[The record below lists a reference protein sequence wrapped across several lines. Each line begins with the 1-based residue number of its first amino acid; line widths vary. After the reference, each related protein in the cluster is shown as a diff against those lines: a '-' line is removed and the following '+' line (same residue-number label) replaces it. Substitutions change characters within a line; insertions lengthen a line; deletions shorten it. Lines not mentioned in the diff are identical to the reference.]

1 MQRQRR
7 KLTVEDRVVIELR
20 RKDGWGVRAIA
31 RELGRSP
38 SVISAELGRD
48 TDGCYAAGPAQAAAA
63 ARWDR
68 SGRRAKLAPDSPL
81 FAEVAKL
88 LRLQWSPEQIAGRR
102 KRLED
107 GAAVSS
113 GVLVSHEAIYQAVY
127 AVPRGELR
135 RELLACLR
143 QGKPQRGRRSKDG
156 ERRGRICDMTSI
168 RERPAAVDGRLV
180 PGHWEGDLIKGAGN
194 RSSVGTLV
202 ERTSRKLVLVKLADA
217 KAETARDGF
226 AAGLLAVPAP
236 LRLTL
241 TYDQGKEMA
250 RHKEL
255 ATLTGLRVYF
265 AVPHAPWQRG
275 SNENANGLLRQYL
288 AQGHRPVGVLA
299 GRARRDRC
307 AAQQSAA
314 QDARLRD
321 PRRGVRQAGGQ
332 GRQRR
337 HVTKCG
343 GCSLWNLNPPTDWV
357 LTVSGFVTRIESLF
371 ACAKRSWRDP
381 TGGSP

>member
-1 MQRQRR
+1 MQKQRR
-7 KLTVEDRVVIELR
+7 KLTVEDRVAIDLR
-20 RKDGWGVRAIA
+20 RQDGWGVRAIA

-38 SVISAELGRD
+38 SVISAEQGRGRD
-48 TDGCYAAGPAQAAAA
+48 TDGHYAAGPAQAAAA
-63 ARWDR
+63 VRWDR
-68 SGRRAKLAPDSPL
+68 SGRRAKLAPDSRL

-88 LRLQWSPEQIAGRR
+88 LRLQWSPEQSAGRR
-102 KRLED
+102 KRLQE
-107 GAAVSS
+107 GAEVSS
-113 GVLVSHEAIYQAVY
+113 GLLVSHETTYQAIY

-143 QGKPQRGRRSKDG
+143 QGKLHRGQRSKDG

-168 RERPAAVDGRLV
+168 HERPAEVDGRLV

-202 ERTSRKLVLVKLADA
+202 ERISRKVVLVKLADA

-255 ATLTGLRVYF
+255 AALTGLRVYF
-265 AVPHAPWQRG
+265 ADPMPPG
-275 SNENANGLLRQYL
+275 S
-288 AQGHRPVGVLA
+288 A
-299 GRARRDRC
+299 GPTRTPTAWCASTCPRA
-307 AAQQSAA
+307 
-314 QDARLRD
+314 
-321 PRRGVRQAGGQ
+321 
-332 GRQRR
+332 
-337 HVTKCG
+337 
-343 GCSLWNLNPPTDWV
+343 
-357 LTVSGFVTRIESLF
+357 LTCRY
-371 ACAKRSWRDP
+371 
-381 TGGSP
+381 

>member
-7 KLTVEDRVVIELR
+7 KLTVEDRVAIDLR

-38 SVISAELGRD
+38 SVISTEIGRGREP
-48 TDGCYAAGPAQAAAA
+48 DGTYAAGPAQAVAA
-63 ARWDR
+63 ARRDR
-68 SGRRAKLAPDSPL
+68 SGRRARLAPDSPL

-102 KRLED
+102 KRLEE
-107 GAAVSS
+107 GTELSS
-113 GVLVSHEAIYQAVY
+113 GLRVSHEAIY

-168 RERPAAVDGRLV
+168 RERPAEVEGRLV

-194 RSSVGTLV
+194 RSSIGTLV
-202 ERTSRKLVLVKLADA
+202 ERTSRKLVKLADA

-250 RHKEL
+250 RHREL
-255 ATLTGLRVYF
+255 AALTGLRVYF
-265 AVPHAPWQRG
+265 ADPHAPWQRG
-275 SNENANGLLRQYL
+275 SNENTNGLLRQYL
-288 AQGHRPVGVLA
+288 PKGTDLSVFSQAELDA
-299 GRARRDRC
+299 IA
-307 AAQQSAA
+307 
-314 QDARLRD
+314 ARLNSR
-321 PRRGVRQAGGQ
+321 PRKTLGFATPDEVFSALLDKAANAVTSPNAEGVRYG
-332 GRQRR
+332 
-337 HVTKCG
+337 T
-343 GCSLWNLNPPTDWV
+343 
-357 LTVSGFVTRIESLF
+357 
-371 ACAKRSWRDP
+371 
-381 TGGSP
+381 

>member
-7 KLTVEDRVVIELR
+7 KLTVEDRVTIDLR

-38 SVISAELGRD
+38 SVISAELGRGREP
-48 TDGCYAAGPAQAAAA
+48 DGNYAAGSAQAAAA
-63 ARWDR
+63 VRWNR

-107 GAAVSS
+107 GTEVSS
-113 GVLVSHEAIYQAVY
+113 GLRVSHEAIYQAVY

-168 RERPAAVDGRLV
+168 RERPAAVEGRLV

-202 ERTSRKLVLVKLADA
+202 ERTSRKVVLIKLTDA

-241 TYDQGKEMA
+241 TYDPGKEMA
-250 RHKEL
+250 RHREL
-255 ATLTGLRVYF
+255 TALTGLRVYF
-265 AVPHAPWQRG
+265 ADPHAPWQRG
-275 SNENANGLLRQYL
+275 SNENTNGLLRQYL
-288 AQGHRPVGVLA
+288 PKGTDLSVFSQLDAIA
-299 GRARRDRC
+299 ARLNRRKTLGFATPDEVFTALVNKAANAVTSGMRRVF
-307 AAQQSAA
+307 ATELESAQQSA
-314 QDARLRD
+314 
-321 PRRGVRQAGGQ
+321 VN
-332 GRQRR
+332 
-337 HVTKCG
+337 H
-343 GCSLWNLNPPTDWV
+343 
-357 LTVSGFVTRIESLF
+357 
-371 ACAKRSWRDP
+371 
-381 TGGSP
+381 

>member
-7 KLTVEDRVVIELR
+7 KLTVEDRVAIDLR

-38 SVISAELGRD
+38 SVISTEIGRGREP
-48 TDGCYAAGPAQAAAA
+48 DGSYAAGPAQAAAA

-68 SGRRAKLAPDSPL
+68 SGRRARLAPDSPL
-81 FAEVAKL
+81 FGEVAKL
-88 LRLQWSPEQIAGRR
+88 LRRQWSPEQIAGRR
-102 KRLED
+102 KRMED
-107 GAAVSS
+107 EATVSS
-113 GVLVSHEAIYQAVY
+113 GLSVSHEAIYQAIY

-143 QGKPQRGRRSKDG
+143 QGKPHRGRRSKDG
-156 ERRGRICDMTSI
+156 ERRGRICNMTSI
-168 RERPAAVDGRLV
+168 HERPAAVAGRLV

-250 RHKEL
+250 RHREL
-255 ATLTGLRVYF
+255 AALTGLRVYF
-265 AVPHAPWQRG
+265 ADPHAPWQRG
-275 SNENANGLLRQYL
+275 SNENTNGLLRQYL
-288 AQGHRPVGVLA
+288 PKGTDLSVFSQAELDAIATRLNSRPRKTLGFETPDEVFSALV
-299 GRARRDRC
+299 DK
-307 AAQQSAA
+307 AANAVT
-314 QDARLRD
+314 
-321 PRRGVRQAGGQ
+321 PRNAEGVRYG
-332 GRQRR
+332 
-337 HVTKCG
+337 T
-343 GCSLWNLNPPTDWV
+343 
-357 LTVSGFVTRIESLF
+357 
-371 ACAKRSWRDP
+371 
-381 TGGSP
+381 

>member
-1 MQRQRR
+1 MPRQRR
-7 KLTVEDRVVIELR
+7 KLTVEDRVAIDLR
-20 RKDGWGVRAIA
+20 RKDGVRAIA

-38 SVISAELGRD
+38 SVISTEIGRGREP
-48 TDGCYAAGPAQAAAA
+48 DGNYAAGSAQTAAA

-102 KRLED
+102 KRLEE
-107 GAAVSS
+107 GTEMSS
-113 GVLVSHEAIYQAVY
+113 GLRVSHEAIYQAVY

-143 QGKPQRGRRSKDG
+143 QGKPHRGRRSKDG
-156 ERRGRICDMTSI
+156 ERRGRICDII
-168 RERPAAVDGRLV
+168 RERPAAVEGRLV

-255 ATLTGLRVYF
+255 AALTGLRVYF
-265 AVPHAPWQRG
+265 AHAPWQRG
-275 SNENANGLLRQYL
+275 SNENTNGLVRQYL
-288 AQGHRPVGVLA
+288 TTG
-299 GRARRDRC
+299 
-307 AAQQSAA
+307 
-314 QDARLRD
+314 
-321 PRRGVRQAGGQ
+321 
-332 GRQRR
+332 
-337 HVTKCG
+337 
-343 GCSLWNLNPPTDWV
+343 TD
-357 LTVSGFVTRIESLF
+357 
-371 ACAKRSWRDP
+371 
-381 TGGSP
+381 

>member
-1 MQRQRR
+1 MPRQRR
-7 KLTVEDRVVIELR
+7 KLTVEDRVAIDLR

-38 SVISAELGRD
+38 SVISTEIGRGREQ
-48 TDGCYAAGPAQAAAA
+48 DGNYAAGSAQTAAA
-63 ARWDR
+63 ARRDR
-68 SGRRAKLAPDSPL
+68 SGRRARLAPDSPL

-88 LRLQWSPEQIAGRR
+88 LRRQWSPEQIAGRR
-102 KRLED
+102 KRLEE
-107 GAAVSS
+107 GTEMSS
-113 GVLVSHEAIYQAVY
+113 GLRVSHEAIYQAVY

-143 QGKPQRGRRSKDG
+143 QGKPQRGPRTANGGAGSATSSANGRR
-156 ERRGRICDMTSI
+156 RWR
-168 RERPAAVDGRLV
+168 V

-202 ERTSRKLVLVKLADA
+202 ERTSRKLIKLTDA

-255 ATLTGLRVYF
+255 AALTGLRVYF
-265 AVPHAPWQRG
+265 ADPHAPWQRG
-275 SNENANGLLRQYL
+275 SNENTNHLLRQYL
-288 AQGHRPVGVLA
+288 PKGTDLSVHSQERLNEIARQLNERPRKTLGYETPAERFQACV
-299 GRARRDRC
+299 
-307 AAQQSAA
+307 AA
-314 QDARLRD
+314 
-321 PRRGVRQAGGQ
+321 
-332 GRQRR
+332 
-337 HVTKCG
+337 T
-343 GCSLWNLNPPTDWV
+343 T
-357 LTVSGFVTRIESLF
+357 
-371 ACAKRSWRDP
+371 
-381 TGGSP
+381 

>member
-7 KLTVEDRVVIELR
+7 KLTVEDRVAIELR

-38 SVISAELGRD
+38 SVISAELGREP
-48 TDGCYAAGPAQAAAA
+48 DGNYAAGPAQAAAA

-81 FAEVAKL
+81 FAEVAEL

-107 GAAVSS
+107 GTEVSS
-113 GVLVSHEAIYQAVY
+113 GLRVSHEAIYRAIY

-143 QGKPQRGRRSKDG
+143 QGKPHRGRRSKDG

-168 RERPAAVDGRLV
+168 RERPAEVEERLV

-202 ERTSRKLVLVKLADA
+202 ERTSRKLVLIKLTDA

-255 ATLTGLRVYF
+255 AALTGLRVYF
-265 AVPHAPWQRG
+265 ADPHAPWQRG
-275 SNENANGLLRQYL
+275 SNENANGLVRQYL
-288 AQGHRPVGVLA
+288 ALGRRPVGVLA
-299 GRARRDRC
+299 GRARRDRRP
-307 AAQQSAA
+307 AQRSAA

-321 PRRGVRQAGGQ
+321 PRRGVRRAGGQ

-337 HVTKCG
+337 HGTKCG
-343 GCSLWNLNPPTDWV
+343 GCSLRNLNPPSYI
-357 LTVSGFVTRIESLF
+357 LCQGSRGATVPPIKPSLYGYLQ
-371 ACAKRSWRDP
+371 CR
-381 TGGSP
+381 